1 MDKSKSAEE
10 VILEAYNINKLE
22 KIAEKGCVSGA
33 AHDHV
38 YYNQTLDFFDKYEDE
53 MIECIAETVGG
64 DEINEE
70 LWTRNTCNYTGYR
83 NDVVWTYIEL
93 IASNYLEE
101 IENDE
106 SGNHLKTVEFLKR
119 NQKNLDPQK
128 LNENKK
134 LASKYLDSGCDK
146 ESDKNFK
153 GAIEDYTK
161 AIELCP
167 TYAEV
172 YANRG
177 CAKEELKDQYEE
189 WEIYWDW
196 MKAVALGDK
205 EAEKWIEGIS
215 GKCPR
220 IKNTYPK
227 YVIHCKRTAQETLMK
242 LGLDYDF
249 KYTEID
255 VTVRGIY
262 GLTDQE
268 QCENYGIDWKH
279 VISVE
284 HL

>member
-1 MDKSKSAEE
+1 MSEE
-10 VILEAYNINKLE
+10 ENPAREEILDTYSINKLE
-22 KIAEKGCVSGA
+22 KIADKGCVSGSA
-33 AHDHV
+33 DKHV
-38 YYNQTLDFFDKYEDE
+38 TYGQTLEFYEKHAGEMMAYIIDKHSQSTLDE
-53 MIECIAETVGG
+53 L
-64 DEINEE
+64 EE
-70 LWTRNTCNYTGYR
+70 SNKGNFTGYR
-83 NDVVWTYIEL
+83 NDLVWTYIEL
-93 IASNYLEE
+93 LASDYLEE
-101 IENDE
+101 IENNE
-106 SGNHLKTVEFLKR
+106 SENYLKTVEFLKR
-119 NQKNLDPQK
+119 NQKNLDPQI

-146 ESDKNFK
+146 DDQKDSK

-161 AIELCP
+161 AIELNP
-167 TYAEV
+167 SYAEA

-205 EAEKWIEGIS
+205 EAEKWIEEIS

-220 IKNTYPK
+220 IKNTCPK
-227 YVIHCKRTAQETLMK
+227 FVIHCKRTAQENLMK

>member
-1 MDKSKSAEE
+1 MDKNKSAEE
-10 VILEAYNINKLE
+10 AILEAYSINKLE

-33 AHDHV
+33 AHNHK
-38 YYNQTLDFFDKYEDE
+38 YYKDTISFFDKYEDE
-53 MIECIAETVGG
+53 MIEYIADTVGN
-64 DEINEE
+64 ETNEE
-70 LWTRNTCNYTGYR
+70 LWTRNSGNYPGYQ

-93 IASNYLEE
+93 LASNYLEE
-101 IENDE
+101 IENNE
-106 SGNHLKTVEFLKR
+106 SVNHLKTVEFLKR
-119 NQKNLDPQK
+119 NQRNLDPQI

-146 ESDKNFK
+146 DDQKDSK

-161 AIELCP
+161 AIELNP
-167 TYAEV
+167 SYAEA

-205 EAEKWIEGIS
+205 EAEKWIEEIS

-220 IKNTYPK
+220 IKNTCPK
-227 YVIHCKRTAQETLMK
+227 FVIHCKRTAQETLIK